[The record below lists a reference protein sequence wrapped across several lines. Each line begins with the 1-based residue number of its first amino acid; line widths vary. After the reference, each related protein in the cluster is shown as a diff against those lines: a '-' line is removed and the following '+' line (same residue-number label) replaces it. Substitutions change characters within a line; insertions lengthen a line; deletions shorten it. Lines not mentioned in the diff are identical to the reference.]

1 MDSVELA
8 AAFDRAVDDRLIAAE
23 RFVLTLPELFRGS
36 LQSCD
41 LGYRLASRFFVVVV
55 RVEPTAAV
63 RGRLEFWAA
72 RAGGRFLA
80 LSTIQ
85 DRDRA
90 AFYLYLEE
98 CDLKRIG
105 VVPAALPDAVGQLVT
120 EAGASELR
128 KRPAPDVPV
137 LMLDA
142 TGPGW
147 EGVNWEPSGGKLF
160 VPGAVTPPVGDE
172 LTVSI
177 RLPGIHRQLNAR
189 ARVASI
195 RGPKEA
201 VPGSPAGFTLVF
213 GSPPQELVGALSKT
227 VSVEVP
233 RPQQRA
239 APRYP
244 VKAPVKI
251 APLPPPEPSTARI
264 EYATDQEMA
273 ADYLDNL
280 SQGGAFVRTARPQ
293 PVGTRLTLEMQLP
306 AGVELKAPATVAFV
320 NASGMGVKFELDEE
334 GQETLAGVIARIS
347 ARPRRALVVDDD
359 ALVRRML
366 SDGLAERGFEV
377 LSADDGQEGLR
388 IIAEE
393 LLALD
398 LLVTDVNMP
407 GMDGEAFIR
416 AIRKAGGEA
425 DLAIVAV
432 TGRVDGALEARL
444 ESAGADAVLDK
455 ELGPAL
461 IAQAADAALERKRL
475 VMGN

>member
-1 MDSVELA
+1 
-8 AAFDRAVDDRLIAAE
+8 
-23 RFVLTLPELFRGS
+23 
-36 LQSCD
+36 
-41 LGYRLASRFFVVVV
+41 
-55 RVEPTAAV
+55 
-63 RGRLEFWAA
+63 
-72 RAGGRFLA
+72 
-80 LSTIQ
+80 
-85 DRDRA
+85 
-90 AFYLYLEE
+90 
-98 CDLKRIG
+98 
-105 VVPAALPDAVGQLVT
+105 
-120 EAGASELR
+120 
-128 KRPAPDVPV
+128 
-137 LMLDA
+137 
-142 TGPGW
+142 
-147 EGVNWEPSGGKLF
+147 
-160 VPGAVTPPVGDE
+160 
-172 LTVSI
+172 
-177 RLPGIHRQLNAR
+177 
-189 ARVASI
+189 
-195 RGPKEA
+195 
-201 VPGSPAGFTLVF
+201 
-213 GSPPQELVGALSKT
+213 
-227 VSVEVP
+227 
-233 RPQQRA
+233 
-239 APRYP
+239 
-244 VKAPVKI
+244 
-251 APLPPPEPSTARI
+251 
-264 EYATDQEMA
+264 
-273 ADYLDNL
+273 
-280 SQGGAFVRTARPQ
+280 
-293 PVGTRLTLEMQLP
+293 
-306 AGVELKAPATVAFV
+306 VAFV